1 MATNL
6 HTTQAFNLSAG
17 WDVGN
22 AGRRRCR
29 WFVAWRQRREIVF
42 GAVGG
47 YAGGGA
53 FLCEKFYGE
62 RTEEQL
68 GRFIVGDRC
77 VLGPEKARET
87 LIPPEVSVACEDAL
101 DEVFL
106 WHDQT
111 LWEDF
116 ESLYLALGMDADLER
131 HGDLLCLR
139 GPNEPFVA
147 EVCDLSGLT
156 AAPVPFNRSR

>member
-1 MATNL
+1 MTTNA
-6 HTTQAFNLSAG
+6 HTMQSFNLSAG
-17 WDVGN
+17 WDFSN

-29 WFVAWRQRREIVF
+29 WFVAWRQTREIIF
-42 GAVGG
+42 GAVAG

-53 FLCEKFYGE
+53 FLCEKFYCE
-62 RTEEQL
+62 RTEERL

-77 VLGPEKARET
+77 VFGPAKAGET
-87 LIPPEVSVACEDAL
+87 LIPPEFSVACEDAL
-101 DEVFL
+101 DAVFS

-116 ESLYLALGMDADLER
+116 EALYLTLGMEAGLER

-139 GPNEPFVA
+139 GPNETFVA
-147 EVCDLSGLT
+147 EVCHHSGLT
-156 AAPVPFNRSR
+156 AAPVPFNRTR